1 MKAFQ
6 CDDVHSVFNHYP
18 ERYQKLLLTIR
29 ELIFDVASKTDGV
42 GLITET
48 LKWGQPSYLTLET
61 GSGTTIRLGRFGDSH
76 VALFFHCQTTLVDTF
91 RTLFPELTY
100 AKNRAIVLAPEA
112 DLPTDELSICIEMS
126 FTYRLRK
133 KRVSYHDYKPRIK

>member
-6 CDDVHSVFNHYP
+6 NNEVRSVFEHYP
-18 ERYQKLLLTIR
+18 ERYQKPLLAMR
-29 ELIFDVASKTDGV
+29 ELIFEVASKTKGV

-61 GSGTTIRLGRFGDSH
+61 RSGTTIRLDRFGDSH
-76 VALFFHCQTTLVDTF
+76 VALFFHCQTTLIDTF

-100 AKNRAIVLAPEA
+100 SKNRAIVLEPES
-112 DLPTDELSICIEMS
+112 DLPANELEMCIEMALS
-126 FTYRLRK
+126 YKLK
-133 KRVSYHDYKPRIK
+133 K